1 MTRRSII
8 TSGITSGIV
17 ALIALALAAP
27 AAFSRG
33 PDGPNGGFGQGR
45 GERGAHF
52 MKALD
57 LSPEQMTAL
66 NALREERQ
74 ADAQA
79 TRQEL
84 KTHRQAIQAQWQ
96 SGTPDRATILALTSE
111 MSALKA
117 QKAADRVDF
126 LFAAKGILTPEQ
138 FTKFTALQGKR
149 GGPGMRG
156 GRGGGERGFHARGGE
171 RGHRGEGMRSGKRGG
186 FQAPVAP
193 EVDAE

>member
-8 TSGITSGIV
+8 TSGIV
-17 ALIALALAAP
+17 ALVALALAAP

-33 PDGPNGGFGQGR
+33 PEGPNGGFGQGR
-45 GERGAHF
+45 GERGARF
-52 MKALD
+52 TKALD
-57 LSPEQMTAL
+57 LSPEQVTAFK
-66 NALREERQ
+66 ALREEQQ

-84 KTHRQAIQAQWQ
+84 KTKRQAIRAQWQ
-96 SGTPDRATILALTSE
+96 SGSPDRATILALTAE
-111 MSALKA
+111 INALQA

-126 LFAAKGILTPEQ
+126 MFAAKGLLTPEQ

-156 GRGGGERGFHARGGE
+156 GKGGGGERGFHARGGK
-171 RGHRGEGMRSGKRGG
+171 RGDRDGKRGRFG
-186 FQAPVAP
+186 ERGGQFQGPQAP

>member
-1 MTRRSII
+1 MTRRSV
-8 TSGITSGIV
+8 ITSGIV
-17 ALIALALAAP
+17 ALVAIALAAP

-57 LSPEQMTAL
+57 LSPEQVTAFK
-66 NALREERQ
+66 ALREERQ
-74 ADAQA
+74 ADNQA

-84 KTHRQAIQAQWQ
+84 KTKRQAIQAQWQ
-96 SGTPDRATILALTSE
+96 SGNPDRATILALTSE
-111 MSALKA
+111 INALQA
-117 QKAADRVDF
+117 QKAADRVEF
-126 LFAAKGILTPEQ
+126 MFAAKGLLTPEQ
-138 FTKFTALQGKR
+138 FTKFTELRGKR

-156 GRGGGERGFHARGGE
+156 GKGGFGERGFHKRGGK
-171 RGHRGEGMRSGKRGG
+171 RGHRDGKHGRFGKRGG
-186 FQAPVAP
+186 QFQGPQAP